1 MVTVKKQMSY
11 STITAGRDV
20 EDVNE
25 LFAPRRVTAHMV
37 KARWPQPFNG
47 WQPKAAANTAAFNSR
62 IFIIPIHYYRPFSSS
77 CPQCQARLSCA
88 YGRALNVI

>member
-37 KARWPQPFNG
+37 KAR
-47 WQPKAAANTAAFNSR
+47 
-62 IFIIPIHYYRPFSSS
+62 
-77 CPQCQARLSCA
+77 
-88 YGRALNVI
+88 